1 MFKPNTPPPHNNRLS
16 TETTATIIS
25 PPSDDAQERPPL
37 PSPPREAQTLQEIAW
52 QASLRNLE
60 HQMISYQNH
69 ATESGGASEQDVER
83 VAIAMENVANCH
95 PNPKAKAQWK
105 KKAKKFRK
113 ADPKG
118 RDGALKSIAKG
129 FLILLTSPLYILGAA
144 FWATGTIFGGFGSA
158 FKGAGRLTKKLSY
171 TGNSLKPKPN
181 AY

>member
-1 MFKPNTPPPHNNRLS
+1 MFKPSTPPPHNNRLS
-16 TETTATIIS
+16 TETAATIS
-25 PPSDDAQERPPL
+25 PPSDDAMAHPPL

-105 KKAKKFRK
+105 KKAKKIQ
-113 ADPKG
+113 KG
-118 RDGALKSIAKG
+118 RSE
-129 FLILLTSPLYILGAA
+129 
-144 FWATGTIFGGFGSA
+144 GT
-158 FKGAGRLTKKLSY
+158 
-171 TGNSLKPKPN
+171 
-181 AY
+181 